1 MPTSS
6 SHIFT
11 DILVSTEKIKSG
23 TKSLYNALHPYV
35 CPVAF
40 RLFRSN
46 PLREGPLPIQYA
58 LPLGTALTL
67 SSKNPVSC
75 IRSPLR
81 IIVFKIIVSP
91 AYGVHSMGVISGF
104 PDNVIVFI

>member
-1 MPTSS
+1 M
-6 SHIFT
+6 
-11 DILVSTEKIKSG
+11 
-23 TKSLYNALHPYV
+23 KSLYNALQPYV

-40 RLFRSN
+40 SLFRSN

-58 LPLGTALTL
+58 FPLGTAFTL

-81 IIVFKIIVSP
+81 IIVFNTIVSP
-91 AYGVHSMGVISGF
+91 AYGVHSIGCISGLPPIF
-104 PDNVIVFI
+104 TVFILNNFLQVLL